1 MEGDL
6 SLMLA
11 PVEGYPMYQHPAL
24 CLSGERLGDGLAPGL
39 LFVGMRGGA

>member
-11 PVEGYPMYQHPAL
+11 PVTSCPMYQQPSL
-24 CLSGERLGDGLAPGL
+24 CLSGQRLGDGLALGI
-39 LFVGMRGGA
+39 LFVGMRVVG